1 MSPWSVCEIS
11 AQLDLPRSTVS
22 DIVKL
27 KCPEQQQLN
36 HEVVNWQTH
45 RAGPIKPDHLTITHC
60 TLLNCIW
67 KLHQHMNSDPRA
79 SWNGFLWLSSISWS
93 EARNNWLQRSGNVM
107 NSASL
112 SGSLMDSLHY
122 LPEWILPTLKA
133 NWIMVW
139 GCLSGHQILQDISM
153 KRLPEILMAVL
164 NNVCG
169 STRHADAQP
178 SQECAPSSWQKP
190 RQCIEHLVDFQSK
203 TPDTTHNTQ
212 SELTLKKLF

>member
-67 KLHQHMNSDPRA
+67 KRHQHMNYDPGA

-112 SGSLMDSLHY
+112 SGSLMDDSGF
-122 LPEWILPTLKA
+122 WDTKFTLPTWMNTSYSKGWLDNVVGLFVRA
-133 NWIMVW
+133 PDPTGHIYETAARDFN
-139 GCLSGHQILQDISM
+139 GCSKQRLWFHQARRRSTQPRMCTEFLTEAATMHRASG
-153 KRLPEILMAVL
+153 R
-164 NNVCG
+164 
-169 STRHADAQP
+169 
-178 SQECAPSSWQKP
+178 
-190 RQCIEHLVDFQSK
+190 FSK
-203 TPDTTHNTQ
+203 
-212 SELTLKKLF
+212 